1 MNDRCQIVQFRVD
14 SNGVRIVAGLTVVG
28 AALFAWT
35 QSWWLAG
42 LMAADFFI
50 RGFVNPRL
58 SPLGRF
64 SGAVLALLGVSRRP
78 INAGPKMFAAK
89 LGFAMTSAMTLF
101 SILGLWLPGLAF
113 AVTLG
118 LFATLEG
125 ALGVCVGCK
134 MYSLFSRLKPHQVS
148 AGHFKAS
155 T

>member
-1 MNDRCQIVQFRVD
+1 MNDRCQIVEFRVD
-14 SNGVRIVAGLTVVG
+14 SNGVRLVALLTVMG

-35 QSWWLAG
+35 QAWWLAG
-42 LMAADFFI
+42 LMAADFFV
-50 RGFVNPRL
+50 RGFVSPRL

-64 SGAVLALLGVSRRP
+64 SGAVLFSLGVSRRS

-89 LGFAMTSAMTLF
+89 LGFAMTFAMTLF
-101 SILGLWLPGLAF
+101 SFFGLWLPGLAL

-134 MYSLFSRLKPHQVS
+134 MYSLFSRLNPHP
-148 AGHFKAS
+148 AS
-155 T
+155 VGQLKVPI